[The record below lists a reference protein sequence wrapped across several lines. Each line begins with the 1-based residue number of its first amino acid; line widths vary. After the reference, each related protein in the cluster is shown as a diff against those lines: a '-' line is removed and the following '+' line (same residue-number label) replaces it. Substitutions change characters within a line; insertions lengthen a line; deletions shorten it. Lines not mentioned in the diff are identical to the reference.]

1 MSYPYKTEHKEM
13 SLHCNFLTIKHYYR
27 KVKGACIIISFLKSL
42 TSQGVYDFPYQSS
55 SLLPIEAFPCLIAL
69 RHILQHRYHFLAK
82 ALRSQHDEIPAMPKH
97 LLQEVVA
104 RANGQVIF
112 TIHAVW
118 RFPHPLLTLMLWH
131 FLNVVVLR
139 IEGTDANLLWL
150 YIVHFID
157 AKAILVITIGSQ
169 ESPHL
174 RRQRMLLANHL
185 HIENS
190 VERKIPH
197 SLLLIGKG
205 IISLGT
211 WIGFPFGRRTL
222 FLHSSFFTLHSY
234 HIPSL
239 LEESHKGRLQHHV
252 LLLAISR
259 GVEELQEILLV
270 YRTEDVIQIFRMIR
284 RFVEYHLVVVLQQVA
299 QGGEAHGTQHPL
311 RHIVTLHGVFLQII
325 A

>member
-27 KVKGACIIISFLKSL
+27 KMKGACIIISFLKSL

-55 SLLPIEAFPCLIAL
+55 SLLPIEAFPSLIAL

-118 RFPHPLLTLMLWH
+118 RFSHPLLTLMLWH
-131 FLNVVVLR
+131 FLNIVVLR

-157 AKAILVITIGSQ
+157 AKAILVITIESQ
-169 ESPHL
+169 E
-174 RRQRMLLANHL
+174 
-185 HIENS
+185 
-190 VERKIPH
+190 IPH
-197 SLLLIGKG
+197 SLLFIGKG
-205 IISLGT
+205 IIT

-239 LEESHKGRLQHHV
+239 LEESHEGRLQHHV

-270 YRTEDVIQIFRMIR
+270 YRTEDVI
-284 RFVEYHLVVVLQQVA
+284 
-299 QGGEAHGTQHPL
+299 
-311 RHIVTLHGVFLQII
+311 
-325 A
+325 

>member
-55 SLLPIEAFPCLIAL
+55 SLLPIEAFPSLIAL

-82 ALRSQHDEIPAMPKH
+82 ALRSQHYEIPAMPKH

-150 YIVHFID
+150 
-157 AKAILVITIGSQ
+157 
-169 ESPHL
+169 
-174 RRQRMLLANHL
+174 
-185 HIENS
+185 
-190 VERKIPH
+190 
-197 SLLLIGKG
+197 
-205 IISLGT
+205 
-211 WIGFPFGRRTL
+211 
-222 FLHSSFFTLHSY
+222 
-234 HIPSL
+234 
-239 LEESHKGRLQHHV
+239 
-252 LLLAISR
+252 
-259 GVEELQEILLV
+259 
-270 YRTEDVIQIFRMIR
+270 
-284 RFVEYHLVVVLQQVA
+284 
-299 QGGEAHGTQHPL
+299 
-311 RHIVTLHGVFLQII
+311 
-325 A
+325 

>member
-1 MSYPYKTEHKEM
+1 MSYPYKAEHKEM

-27 KVKGACIIISFLKSL
+27 KVKGACIIISFFKSL

-55 SLLPIEAFPCLIAL
+55 SLLPIEAFPSLIAL

-82 ALRSQHDEIPAMPKH
+82 ALRSQHYEIPAMPKH

-118 RFPHPLLTLMLWH
+118 RFPHPLLTLMQWH

-157 AKAILVITIGSQ
+157 AKAILVITIESQ
-169 ESPHL
+169 E
-174 RRQRMLLANHL
+174 
-185 HIENS
+185 
-190 VERKIPH
+190 IPH
-197 SLLLIGKG
+197 SLLFIGKG

-239 LEESHKGRLQHHV
+239 LEESHEGRLQHHV

-284 RFVEYHLVVVLQQVA
+284 RFVEHHLVVVLQQVA

-325 A
+325 AIAIRLATAFHTDAQL

>member
-222 FLHSSFFTLHSY
+222 FLHSSFFTPITY
-234 HIPSL
+234 HRCLKSL
-239 LEESHKGRLQHHV
+239 TKAGCS
-252 LLLAISR
+252 IMS
-259 GVEELQEILLV
+259 
-270 YRTEDVIQIFRMIR
+270 FSS
-284 RFVEYHLVVVLQQVA
+284 
-299 QGGEAHGTQHPL
+299 P
-311 RHIVTLHGVFLQII
+311 
-325 A
+325 

>member
-42 TSQGVYDFPYQSS
+42 TSQGVYDFPYQFS

-112 TIHAVW
+112 TIHTVW

-150 YIVHFID
+150 YIFID

-185 HIENS
+185 HI
-190 VERKIPH
+190 KIR
-197 SLLLIGKG
+197 SKG
-205 IISLGT
+205 RYLTRFFSSAKASSASAHGLA
-211 WIGFPFGRRTL
+211 FPSAAEL
-222 FLHSSFFTLHSY
+222 CFFTPRSSLFTPITY
-234 HIPSL
+234 HRCLKSL
-239 LEESHKGRLQHHV
+239 TKAGCSTM
-252 LLLAISR
+252 S
-259 GVEELQEILLV
+259 
-270 YRTEDVIQIFRMIR
+270 FSS
-284 RFVEYHLVVVLQQVA
+284 
-299 QGGEAHGTQHPL
+299 P
-311 RHIVTLHGVFLQII
+311 
-325 A
+325 